1 MGEGEGSEGRGIE
14 QAQGEKEMPSERS
27 SNKKESARDRMHGHG
42 KVFLLCHFREG
53 GRIEGKSGPEYS
65 LAWLTPK

>member
-27 SNKKESARDRMHGHG
+27 AIRRRAQGIECMDTAKSFSYLISEK
-42 KVFLLCHFREG
+42 G
-53 GRIEGKSGPEYS
+53 GG
-65 LAWLTPK
+65 